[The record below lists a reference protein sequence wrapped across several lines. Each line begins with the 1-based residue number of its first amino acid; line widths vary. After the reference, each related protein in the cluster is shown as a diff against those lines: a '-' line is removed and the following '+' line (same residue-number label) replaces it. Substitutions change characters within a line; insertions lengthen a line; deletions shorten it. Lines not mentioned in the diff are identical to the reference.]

1 VKSQNEKLRELMS
14 RGWVDPQDALRHV
27 GTMRLAARVRD
38 LRDAGVNVVG
48 RWASDGCG
56 RWKEYRIV

>member
-1 VKSQNEKLRELMS
+1 MKSQNEVLRELML
-14 RGWVDPQDALRHV
+14 RRWVDPQTALQDV